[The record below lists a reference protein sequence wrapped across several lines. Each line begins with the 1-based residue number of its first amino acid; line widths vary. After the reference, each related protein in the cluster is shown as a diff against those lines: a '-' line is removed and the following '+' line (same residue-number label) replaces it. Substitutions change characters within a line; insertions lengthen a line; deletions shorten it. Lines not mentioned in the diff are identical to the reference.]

1 MVPAVT
7 ASIAQGLSPTQ
18 LAVLQR
24 VSDAVQPLQL
34 QPQAGQAQQQQRAPQ
49 APAVPPP
56 NTGRGRLV
64 DILV

>member
-1 MVPAVT
+1 MLPTVT

-24 VSDAVQPLQL
+24 ASEAVQPLQPQTG
-34 QPQAGQAQQQQRAPQ
+34 QPQQRAPQ
-49 APAVPPP
+49 PPAVPPAS
-56 NTGRGRLV
+56 TGRGRLI